1 MGLSQNNMT
10 KIKTLIFFLSL
21 IALIHNSFLI
31 RISIAIAGTPGLIP
45 YGLVTLLT
53 IVEIIFFFYSDKQL
67 SKNSFLRVII
77 ILTVYLLGEFSVVFS
92 RADITFI
99 NTIFVTFPFLFFFL
113 LIIPVKTIDMDKLFF
128 KQLLFIYMSGNLA
141 LGLAQGVVNKTFVQ
155 TEYFQEPF
163 VNPIFIKDGFST
175 AYSYLLDYG
184 GKVRS
189 FGLFDSGLT
198 LGLFLIFCMG
208 IVLMNNQ
215 KKGLGKYV
223 SLLLILSVIYLTRTR
238 NVYIV
243 FSWFIFIFI
252 FRKLIAK
259 IGFMKIFIT
268 ELSLL
273 IIVTFSYT
281 EIFNAEF
288 FSNFDGVD
296 FSSLISRRNLFIEAL
311 SGFNGLPD
319 YLFGIGKLNIQTID
333 NDILYIVNYGG
344 LMTLIL
350 ILAIYLYSFFY
361 CIFKKEKQAIDR
373 VFLLFM
379 LTYPVAASIN
389 YVSSV
394 YLVVC
399 TFYLVFSKIGDYR
412 ENEKTQ
418 KKDNGILTLPK

>member
-1 MGLSQNNMT
+1 MT

-21 IALIHNSFLI
+21 ISLIHNSFWI
-31 RISIAIAGTPGLIP
+31 RISITIAGTPGLIP

-53 IVEIIFFFYSDKQL
+53 IFEIIIFFYSNKQL
-67 SKNSFLRVII
+67 NKNSFFRVIL
-77 ILTVYLLGEFSVVFS
+77 ILIVYLLGEFSVVFN
-92 RADITFI
+92 RADTTFI

-113 LIIPVKTIDMDKLFF
+113 LIIPVKKIDMDKLFF
-128 KQLLFIYMSGNLA
+128 KKLFLMYMGGNLV

-198 LGLFLIFCMG
+198 LGLLLIFFMG
-208 IVLMNNQ
+208 LLLMKNQ
-215 KKGLGKYV
+215 KNSLLKYAT
-223 SLLLILSVIYLTRTR
+223 LLLILSVIFLTRTR
-238 NVYIV
+238 NIYIV
-243 FSWFIFIFI
+243 FLLFVFIFL

-259 IGFMKIFIT
+259 IGFTKLFII

-273 IIVTFSYT
+273 ILVTFSYT
-281 EIFNAEF
+281 KIFSEKF

-296 FSSLISRRNLFIEAL
+296 FSSLISRRNLFVEAL
-311 SGFNGLPD
+311 SGFNNLSD

-333 NDILYIVNYGG
+333 NDILYIINYGG
-344 LMTLIL
+344 LITLIL
-350 ILAIYLYSFFY
+350 IIGIYLYSFFN
-361 CIFKKEKQAIDR
+361 CVLQKEKQAIDR

-379 LTYPVAASIN
+379 LTYPVAASVN
-389 YVSSV
+389 YVSNV

-399 TFYLVFSKIGDYR
+399 TFYLVFSKIGDHK
-412 ENEKTQ
+412 ENEKKQ
-418 KKDNGILTLPK
+418 KKDNGILTLSK